1 MNITKNMELMQWNL
15 LKASMDQHG
24 AGRMFCLEITL
35 TDEKIHEQEKIHPKM
50 LRRWHSLKR

>member
-1 MNITKNMELMQWNL
+1 MELMQWNL